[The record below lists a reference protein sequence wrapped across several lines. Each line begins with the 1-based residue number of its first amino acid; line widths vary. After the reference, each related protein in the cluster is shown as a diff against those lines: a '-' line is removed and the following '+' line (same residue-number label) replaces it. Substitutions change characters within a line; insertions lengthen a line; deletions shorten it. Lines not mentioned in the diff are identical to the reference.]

1 MTACV
6 YYYHPEDSQ
15 YSLAYVTQDRDEIT
29 TSGRDAIIE
38 QYDLDEEFFVLYTN
52 RGASGTVEDLDD
64 EFEDVLDE
72 MSPQN
77 RTITVRLLQI
87 FEEIIEEK
95 ELEEEA
101 MLDIYKQ
108 IELERIPDALARVDW
123 TGTAIDVAGQLMS
136 TLILKHA
143 LPNANH
149 RTSISMAQ
157 WYLESIETGFSFPDF
172 ATEEY
177 DWKTWVNEYIT
188 ESKRLLTVRRNT
200 TAFSLLSEWG
210 CGTVMRKNGIEIVL
224 AEYDLDFTR
233 SEAYAY
239 YGDVHTELCTDFLI
253 ESVTRAGHEELITT
267 EGIGKAEFVSFL
279 DEAE

>member
-6 YYYHPEDSQ
+6 YYHHPEDSQ
-15 YSLAYVTQDRDEIT
+15 YSLAYVTQDKDELT
-29 TSGRDAIIE
+29 TSGQDGIIE
-38 QYDLDEEFFVLYTN
+38 QYEFGEEFFVLYTN

-64 EFEDVLDE
+64 EFDAVLVE

-87 FEEIIEEK
+87 FEEIIKEK
-95 ELEEEA
+95 ELEEETE
-101 MLDIYKQ
+101 LEIYKQ
-108 IELERIPDALARVDW
+108 IELERIPDAIARVDW
-123 TGTAIDVAGQLMS
+123 NGTAVDVAGQLMS

-149 RTSISMAQ
+149 RTAIGMAQ

-177 DWKTWVNEYIT
+177 DWKTWVNEYII

-200 TAFSLLSEWG
+200 TAFSLLAGWG
-210 CGTVMRKNGIEIVL
+210 CDTVVRKNDIDITL
-224 AEYDLDFTR
+224 AEYNLDLPR
-233 SEAYAY
+233 SEAFSY
-239 YGDVHTELCTDFLI
+239 YGDVHTELCTDFLS
-253 ESVTRAGHEELITT
+253 ESVARAGHDELINTT
-267 EGIGKAEFVSFL
+267 GVGKAEFVSFL
-279 DEAE
+279 KEAD